1 MRFTET
7 FSSWAAGICAAAV
20 ISAAVTALIPSG
32 NLEKSVKTVVS
43 VFLICSL
50 VMPFVKGNV
59 AINGDISK
67 NIEEYEETENALLD
81 EAQRQTEEFM
91 KNSVVEIL
99 SENGIICED
108 VIIQSDMKDG
118 ELSIVSV
125 TVVSPSAD
133 AQTVKNIVKSQLGA
147 EVTVE

>member
-7 FSSWAAGICAAAV
+7 FSSWASGICAAAV

-32 NLEKSVKTVVS
+32 NLEKSVKTVIS

-50 VMPFVKGNV
+50 VMPFVKGNI

-67 NIEEYEETENALLD
+67 NIEEYEGAENALLD
-81 EAQRQTEEFM
+81 EAQRQTEGFM

-99 SENGIICED
+99 SENGITCED

-133 AQTVKNIVKSQLGA
+133 AQTVKDIVKSQLGA